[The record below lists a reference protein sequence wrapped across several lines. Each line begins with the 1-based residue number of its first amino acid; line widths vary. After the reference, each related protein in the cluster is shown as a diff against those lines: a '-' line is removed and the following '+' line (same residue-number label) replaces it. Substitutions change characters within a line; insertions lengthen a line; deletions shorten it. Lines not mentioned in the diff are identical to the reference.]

1 MVRFIGLWLFTK
13 FYMFKVIK
21 YIITETVKSISTL
34 FLFLNHSSS
43 STLKKHY
50 IYAPTEI
57 NYNRNYTAANLF
69 K

>member
-1 MVRFIGLWLFTK
+1 
-13 FYMFKVIK
+13 MFKVIK

-34 FLFLNHSSS
+34 LLFLNHSSS